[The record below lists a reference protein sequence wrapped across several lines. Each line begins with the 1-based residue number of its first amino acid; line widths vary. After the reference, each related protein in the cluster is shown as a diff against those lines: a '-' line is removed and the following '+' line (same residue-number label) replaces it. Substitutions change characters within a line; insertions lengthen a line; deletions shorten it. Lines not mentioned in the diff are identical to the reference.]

1 MKSLK
6 LCLMTLYHPI
16 VVTEHIKRHR
26 GEKKNWLPVI
36 VLLVLT
42 LAVRIL
48 SIYGTHYPLASV
60 SVRKANLLLECG
72 KLFVPVLTW
81 VLASYMMTTILDGET
96 LFTETLLFSAYAL
109 TPYIVFTPI
118 LTLASRIMDGSQ
130 MGLFATLEVG
140 VLAWVVLLMILA
152 LKEMN
157 GYSVGKTVLMIAHR
171 LSTVANAD
179 CIYVVQDGQIAESG
193 TKDELCA
200 QNGLFARMW
209 QDYQASV
216 QWKVAKEG

>member
-6 LCLMTLYHPI
+6 LCLLTLYHPL
-16 VVTEHIKRHR
+16 VVTEHIKRQR
-26 GEKKNWLPVI
+26 GERMNWAPVI
-36 VLLVLT
+36 ILLL
-42 LAVRIL
+42 LALGVRIL
-48 SIYGTHYPLASV
+48 SIYGTHYPFAAV

-118 LTLASRIMDGSQ
+118 LTLASRIMENGQ
-130 MGLFATLEVG
+130 MGLYATLEVV
-140 VLAWVVLLMILA
+140 VLAWVVLLMIMA

-157 GYSVGKTVLMIAHR
+157 GYTAGKTVLMILLTLFTMVMIWAMLILLYTIASQFVTMVR
-171 LSTVANAD
+171 EVF
-179 CIYVVQDGQIAESG
+179 YEVVYRID
-193 TKDELCA
+193 
-200 QNGLFARMW
+200 
-209 QDYQASV
+209 
-216 QWKVAKEG
+216 

>member
-16 VVTEHIKRHR
+16 VVTEHVKKQR
-26 GEKKNWLPVI
+26 GQRMNWLPVI
-36 VLLVLT
+36 VLLL
-42 LAVRIL
+42 LALGVRIL

-96 LFTETLLFSAYAL
+96 LFSETLLFSAYAL
-109 TPYIVFTPI
+109 VPYIVFTPI
-118 LTLASRIMDGSQ
+118 LTLASRIMENGQ
-130 MGLFATLEVG
+130 MGLYASMEVIILG
-140 VLAWVVLLMILA
+140 WVVMLMILA

-157 GYSVGKTVLMIAHR
+157 GYTVGKTVLMICLSLFTMVMIWAMVILLFTIASQFVGMIKEMFYEVIYR
-171 LSTVANAD
+171 LD
-179 CIYVVQDGQIAESG
+179 
-193 TKDELCA
+193 
-200 QNGLFARMW
+200 
-209 QDYQASV
+209 
-216 QWKVAKEG
+216 

>member
-96 LFTETLLFSAYAL
+96 LLSETLLFSAYAL

-130 MGLFATLEVG
+130 IGLFATLEVG

-157 GYSVGKTVLMIAHR
+157 GYSRRNHYGHPRSHCQTNPGALPSAWDHAERACDDLCGSAGDDQKHSERREQKSRRRYDQKALRR
-171 LSTVANAD
+171 L
-179 CIYVVQDGQIAESG
+179 
-193 TKDELCA
+193 
-200 QNGLFARMW
+200 
-209 QDYQASV
+209 
-216 QWKVAKEG
+216 

>member
-96 LFTETLLFSAYAL
+96 LLSETLLFSAYAL

-130 MGLFATLEVG
+130 IGLFATLEVG
-140 VLAWVVLLMILA
+140 VLAWGVLRELRERGVAVPAWVGLLMILA

-157 GYSVGKTVLMIAHR
+157 GYSVGKTVLMIF
-171 LSTVANAD
+171 LSLFTMVMIWAMVVLLFTIASQFVGMIREMFYEV
-179 CIYVVQDGQIAESG
+179 IYRID
-193 TKDELCA
+193 
-200 QNGLFARMW
+200 
-209 QDYQASV
+209 
-216 QWKVAKEG
+216 

>member
-16 VVTEHIKRHR
+16 VVTEHIKKQR
-26 GEKKNWLPVI
+26 GQRMNWLPVI
-36 VLLVLT
+36 ILLA
-42 LAVRIL
+42 LALGVRIL

-96 LFTETLLFSAYAL
+96 LFTETLLFSSYAL
-109 TPYIVFTPI
+109 VPYIVFTPI
-118 LTLASRIMDGSQ
+118 LTLASRIMENGQ
-130 MGLFATLEVG
+130 MGLYATMELIILG
-140 VLAWVVLLMILA
+140 WVVMLMILA

-157 GYSVGKTVLMIAHR
+157 GYTVGKTVLMICLSLFTMVMIWAMVILLFTIASQFVDMVKEMFYEVIYR
-171 LSTVANAD
+171 LD
-179 CIYVVQDGQIAESG
+179 
-193 TKDELCA
+193 
-200 QNGLFARMW
+200 
-209 QDYQASV
+209 
-216 QWKVAKEG
+216 

>member
-16 VVTEHIKRHR
+16 VVTEHIKKQR
-26 GEKKNWLPVI
+26 GEKTNWAPVV
-36 VLLVLT
+36 VLLL
-42 LAVRIL
+42 LALGVRIL
-48 SIYGTHYPLASV
+48 SIYGTHYPLATV

-118 LTLASRIMDGSQ
+118 LTLASRIMENSQ
-130 MGLFATLEVG
+130 AGLFVTLEAIT
-140 VLAWVVLLMILA
+140 LAWVVLLMILA

-157 GYSVGKTVLMIAHR
+157 GYSMGKTVLMIVLTLFTMIMIWAMVI
-171 LSTVANAD
+171 LLFTIASQFVGMVKEMFYEV
-179 CIYVVQDGQIAESG
+179 IYRID
-193 TKDELCA
+193 
-200 QNGLFARMW
+200 
-209 QDYQASV
+209 
-216 QWKVAKEG
+216 

>member
-96 LFTETLLFSAYAL
+96 LLSETLLFSAYAL

-130 MGLFATLEVG
+130 IGLFATLEVG
-140 VLAWVVLLMILA
+140 EEEARDVGYGRPLGRPVPADPTALLHAGALLA
-152 LKEMN
+152 LYRPQ
-157 GYSVGKTVLMIAHR
+157 GDGSVPVAVL
-171 LSTVANAD
+171 V
-179 CIYVVQDGQIAESG
+179 
-193 TKDELCA
+193 
-200 QNGLFARMW
+200 
-209 QDYQASV
+209 
-216 QWKVAKEG
+216 

>member
-16 VVTEHIKRHR
+16 VVTEHIKKQR
-26 GEKKNWLPVI
+26 GQRMNWLPVI
-36 VLLVLT
+36 ILLA
-42 LAVRIL
+42 LALGVRIL

-96 LFTETLLFSAYAL
+96 LFTETLLFSSYAL
-109 TPYIVFTPI
+109 VPYIVFTPI
-118 LTLASRIMDGSQ
+118 LTLASRIMEGGQ
-130 MGLFATLEVG
+130 LGLYATMEVIILG
-140 VLAWVVLLMILA
+140 WVVMLMILA

-157 GYSVGKTVLMIAHR
+157 GYTVGKTVLMIGLSLFTMLMIWAMVILLFTIASQFVDMVKEMFYEVIYR
-171 LSTVANAD
+171 LD
-179 CIYVVQDGQIAESG
+179 
-193 TKDELCA
+193 
-200 QNGLFARMW
+200 
-209 QDYQASV
+209 
-216 QWKVAKEG
+216 

>member
-48 SIYGTHYPLASV
+48 SIFGTHYPLASV

-96 LFTETLLFSAYAL
+96 LLSETLLFSAYAL

-130 MGLFATLEVG
+130 IGLFATLEVG
-140 VLAWVVLLMILA
+140 VLVWVVLLMILA

-157 GYSVGKTVLMIAHR
+157 GYSVGKTVLMIF
-171 LSTVANAD
+171 LSLFTMVMIWAMVVLLFTIASQFVGMIREMFYEV
-179 CIYVVQDGQIAESG
+179 IYRID
-193 TKDELCA
+193 
-200 QNGLFARMW
+200 
-209 QDYQASV
+209 
-216 QWKVAKEG
+216 

>member
-1 MKSLK
+1 MNHEEPEAVPDD
-6 LCLMTLYHPI
+6 LYHPI

-72 KLFVPVLTW
+72 ELFVPVLTW

-96 LFTETLLFSAYAL
+96 LLSETLLFSAYAL

-118 LTLASRIMDGSQ
+118 LTLLSRIMDGSQ
-130 MGLFATLEVG
+130 LGLFATLEVG

-157 GYSVGKTVLMIAHR
+157 GYSVGKTVLMIF
-171 LSTVANAD
+171 LSLFTMVMIWAMVVLLFTIASQFVGMIREMFYEV
-179 CIYVVQDGQIAESG
+179 IYRID
-193 TKDELCA
+193 
-200 QNGLFARMW
+200 
-209 QDYQASV
+209 
-216 QWKVAKEG
+216 